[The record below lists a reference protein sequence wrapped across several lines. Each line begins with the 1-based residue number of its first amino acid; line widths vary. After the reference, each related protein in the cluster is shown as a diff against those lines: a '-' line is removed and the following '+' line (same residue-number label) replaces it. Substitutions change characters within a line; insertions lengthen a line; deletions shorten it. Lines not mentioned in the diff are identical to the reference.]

1 MNKHSLNRFFLNE
14 STGSER
20 EKAIEFLLNP
30 ENDLKIKIWMKENW
44 DLITDFASTHNTH
57 DPVAT
62 NIWLNIQQKIK
73 ESNQDTT
80 PLPKKHIPLY
90 TLVGKKSRQFAA
102 AAAILIVVLPGLAY
116 YLFYKPH
123 PVGALTVNKTVS
135 PQKYN
140 DIAPPGVSKAVLVL
154 ADGREVL
161 LDSSGNGTIASQGNV
176 NILKKSNGEIVYTG
190 SASADVSFNT
200 LRLPKG
206 SKPFRLVLADG
217 TLVWLNAASSITYP
231 TAFTGDARKVNI
243 TGEAYFEVAKNASMP
258 FYVSYSGVL
267 VKVVGTHFNL
277 NTYEDDKDVKVTL
290 LEGAIDVL
298 ADGKSKRL
306 HPGQQARVADGNMKM
321 LDAVDINEVMAWK
334 DGQFYFAG
342 TNIKSIMRQIEKY
355 YDVEVE
361 YRDDVP
367 YQFVAK
373 IPRQVNVSEFLQKLE
388 LTNLIHFKIEGKK
401 IIVTK

>member
-1 MNKHSLNRFFLNE
+1 MDKHSLNRFFLNE

-20 EKAIEFLLNP
+20 EKAIQFLLNP
-30 ENDLKIKIWMKENW
+30 ENDGTIRVWMKENW
-44 DLITDFASTHNTH
+44 DLITDLAGKHHTH
-57 DPVAT
+57 DPVAK

-73 ESNQDTT
+73 ESNQDTA
-80 PLPKKHIPLY
+80 PLPKKHTPLY
-90 TLVGKKSRQFAA
+90 TLGGKKAGLFAA
-102 AAAILIVVLPGLAY
+102 AAAVLIVVLSGLGY

-123 PVGALTVNKTVS
+123 AVRALTVIKTD
-135 PQKYN
+135 PPKKYN
-140 DIAPPGVSKAVLVL
+140 DIAPPLVSKAVLTL
-154 ADGREVL
+154 ADGKQVL

-176 NILKKSNGEIVYTG
+176 SILKKSNGEIVYTG
-190 SASADVSFNT
+190 SASADVGYNT
-200 LRLPKG
+200 LSLPKG

-231 TAFTGDARKVNI
+231 TAFIGDTRKVAI
-243 TGEAYFEVAKNASMP
+243 TGEAYFEVAKNTSMP
-258 FYVSYSGVL
+258 FHVSHSGVL
-267 VKVVGTHFNL
+267 VKVTGTHFNV
-277 NTYEDDKDVKVTL
+277 NTYEDEKDVKVTL
-290 LEGAIDVL
+290 LEGAVDVL

-306 HPGQQARVADGNMKM
+306 RPGQQARVAGGSMKM

-334 DGQFYFAG
+334 NGQFYFAG

-361 YRDDVP
+361 YKDNVP

-373 IPRQVNVSEFLQKLE
+373 ISRQVNVSEFLQKLE